1 VTTHVYEVDA
11 YNYAHDSENRI
22 HDDAEA
28 ARYGFRGGLVPGAA
42 VFAYLARAVHAAF
55 EDEWLGQGSMQAKF
69 VKPVYHGERARAQA
83 CVTDDPGR
91 LQLALIDPRGVACAV
106 GEAYRVGAAAVPRS
120 EDFPAAVLPA
130 PEARPA
136 PTVTDFAAGRV
147 LGSRDFT
154 FDEQAAAEEA
164 SSLFV
169 EPLLGADGRP
179 RWHPGLAPHLGNRM
193 LRENVRLGAW
203 VHTASAVRWF
213 GPPDDGE
220 RLTPRG
226 RVADTYQKRGHVV
239 TDCDLALFGHEARPL
254 LAMRHSAI
262 IRLAADAPGA
272 RSSGADGAP
281 AQGPPGS

>member
-55 EDEWLGQGSMQAKF
+55 GDGWLEQGSMQAKF

-83 CVTDDPGR
+83 CATGDPER
-91 LQLALIDPRGVACAV
+91 LQLALVDWRGVTCAV
-106 GEAYRVGAAAVPRS
+106 GEARRVGAAAAPRI
-120 EDFPAAVLPA
+120 EAYPAAALPA
-130 PEARPA
+130 PQARPA
-136 PTVTDFAAGRV
+136 PTVTDFAAGHV
-147 LGSRDFT
+147 LGSRDFR

-164 SSLFV
+164 VSLFV

-179 RWHPGLAPHLGNRM
+179 RWHPGLAPHLGNHL

-203 VHTASAVRWF
+203 VHTASTVRWF
-213 GPPDDGE
+213 GAPHDGE
-220 RLTPRG
+220 HLTLRG

-262 IRLAADAPGA
+262 IRLAADAAGV
-272 RSSGADGAP
+272 RSQGVGVAAGDP
-281 AQGPPGS
+281 AGG